1 METSKFQ
8 FSEPVLIDMK
18 FHTNE
23 DFKPVGEGEP
33 MKVNLQIKNVI
44 RKEKEKENAATVD
57 VTVSMGENGSSIP
70 FILSITMRADFRWE
84 EDAFSEETVK
94 SLLKQNATATL
105 LSYIRPLV
113 AMITNASPY
122 NAYNIPYIDL
132 TQYKPTE
139 E

>member
-44 RKEKEKENAATVD
+44 RKEREKENAATVD

-113 AMITNASPY
+113 ATITNASPY

-132 TQYKPTE
+132 TKGGAE
-139 E
+139 

>member
-23 DFKPVGEGEP
+23 DFKPVGEGKP
-33 MKVNLQIKNVI
+33 MKVNLQIKKVI
-44 RKEKEKENAATVD
+44 RKEREKENAATVD

-70 FILSITMRADFRWE
+70 FILSITIRADFRWE

-94 SLLKQNATATL
+94 SLLKQNATATCCL
-105 LSYIRPLV
+105 IFVL
-113 AMITNASPY
+113 
-122 NAYNIPYIDL
+122 
-132 TQYKPTE
+132 
-139 E
+139 